1 MFEKLINAVKRKFP
15 DSLTIIG
22 LISVFLILLLGAF
35 FEVAEPQ
42 GLQTLHNTV
51 FDQYQRWQPRTYTQ
65 IPVKIIDIDEESLA
79 KVGQWPWPRNK
90 VAQLIHQLAEDHVN
104 AIALDMLFSENDRT
118 SPKNISKH
126 WRLSENT
133 RLEINKLSDHDL
145 TMANTLNGSPSIS
158 GFSLEREATKG
169 APPKRHFNI
178 VNMGESPL
186 PYLQPFS
193 GSLNSI
199 GLFESKVAGNG
210 ALNYIPDQ
218 DSVVRR
224 VPLVMRLGNDV
235 YPSLIAE
242 ALRVSQHAHNYII
255 KTSPIKDAGIE
266 SILIGKI
273 KIPTTADG
281 QLWIHYS
288 QANPER
294 YIPAWK
300 VLDPTF
306 NPKSL
311 AGNIVI
317 IGTSAKGL
325 MDQRNN
331 ALGLIMPGV
340 EAHAQALEQ
349 ILNQTFLARPH
360 WALWLELLVILG
372 GGLLVGILALNTRA
386 IFSATFTLSLITSLN
401 IGGWIA
407 FSRHGI
413 LLDLVTPSIILF
425 ITFSLASIIHHM
437 SIERKQQWIKEAF
450 SRYVSPN
457 LVSHLVENPE
467 SLMLGGERRVCSF
480 VFTDLADFTGLM
492 EKIDPIEAVGL
503 LNNYLDEMIAIA
515 FRHSGTLDRI
525 VGDAVAIM
533 FSAPVIQPDHQ
544 QRAFNC
550 ALEMHLFASRYLAEL
565 NNKGIAFGQ
574 TRIGVHSGEVIIGN
588 FGGSTIFDYRAL
600 GDTVNTAARLE
611 SLNKYLGT
619 NICVSEE
626 TLKGCESASVRPV
639 GQIVLKGKTKPLAVY
654 EVLEKDDKTI
664 SADDYISAYELIE
677 TKPTEA
683 IKAFGKLSKL
693 FPEDPLINFQL
704 NRLMNNER
712 GILITMTQK

>member
-15 DSLTIIG
+15 DRLNAIG
-22 LISVFLILLLGAF
+22 FISIVLILLLGAS
-35 FEVAEPQ
+35 FEITEPQ
-42 GLQTLHNTV
+42 ALQTLHNTV
-51 FDQYQRWQPRTYTQ
+51 FDQYQRWQPRVYAQ
-65 IPVKIIDIDEESLA
+65 SPVKIIDIDEDSLA
-79 KVGQWPWPRNK
+79 KIGQWPWPRNK
-90 VAQLIHQLAEDHVN
+90 VAQLIKLLTQDNVN
-104 AIALDMLFSENDRT
+104 AIALDMIFSESDRT

-126 WRLSENT
+126 WRLSEQA
-133 RLEINKLSDHDL
+133 RQEISQLADHDL
-145 TMANTLNGSPSIS
+145 TMANALSGSPSIS
-158 GFSLEREATKG
+158 GFTLERDETKN
-169 APPKRHFNI
+169 APPKRRFNI

-186 PYLQPFS
+186 SYLQPFS
-193 GSLNSI
+193 GSLNSL
-199 GLFESKVAGNG
+199 GMFESKVAGNG
-210 ALNYIPDQ
+210 ALNYISDQ
-218 DSVVRR
+218 DGVVRR

-242 ALRVSQHAHNYII
+242 TLRVSQHAHNYII
-255 KTSPIKDAGIE
+255 KTSPIKDAGIDG
-266 SILIGKI
+266 ILIGKI
-273 KIPTTADG
+273 KVPTTADG

-294 YIPAWK
+294 YISAWK

-306 NPKSL
+306 NPKNL

-386 IFSATFTLSLITSLN
+386 IVSAIFTLALIAMLN
-401 IGGWIA
+401 ISGWIA
-407 FSRHGI
+407 FSRYG
-413 LLDLVTPSIILF
+413 LLFDLFTPSLILF
-425 ITFSLASIIHHM
+425 ITFSLASIIHHL
-437 SIERKQQWIKEAF
+437 STEQKQQWIKEAF

-467 SLMLGGERRVCSF
+467 SLTLGGERRTCSF
-480 VFTDLADFTGLM
+480 VFTDLADFTSLM
-492 EKIDPIEAVGL
+492 EKINPSDAVSL
-503 LNNYLDEMIAIA
+503 LNTYLDEMIAIA
-515 FRHSGTLDRI
+515 FRHNGTLDRI

-533 FSAPVIQPDHQ
+533 FSAPVIQSDHQ

-550 ALEMHLFASRYLAEL
+550 ALDMHQFSSRYLAEL
-565 NNKGIAFGQ
+565 NSKGIAFGK
-574 TRIGVHSGEVIIGN
+574 TRIGVHSGEVIVGN

-611 SLNKYLGT
+611 SLNKHLGT
-619 NICVSEE
+619 TMCVSED
-626 TLKGCESASVRPV
+626 TLKGCKNANVRPV
-639 GQIVLKGKTKPLAVY
+639 GQIVLNGKTKPLAVY
-654 EVLEKDDKTI
+654 EILARDDQAI
-664 SADDYISAYELIE
+664 SPQEYMAAFASIEADPA
-677 TKPTEA
+677 EA
-683 IKAFGKLSKL
+683 INAFKKLAHQ
-693 FPEDPLINFQL
+693 FPDDALISFHL
-704 NRLMNNER
+704 KRLMSNER
-712 GILITMTQK
+712 GTLITMTQK